1 MRERTATRPLSLH
14 HLTMLD
20 ATPFE
25 LVDAAA
31 AGGFDMCGVR
41 IVPAD
46 PDQSVFDLIGD
57 SSMRRR
63 FIRHLEGS
71 GVRLLD
77 VEAVWIRGNTD
88 VASLVPALQAAVEL
102 GVRHVLTVGN
112 DFERPRLIDNLG
124 RLADSAAVYGLTLP
138 VEFIT
143 YSAITNLADVV
154 DVIRAVGRDNLRIAI
169 DSLQFFRAGAE
180 WDVLADIPISAL
192 PYAQISDGPRTAPR
206 TVEAL
211 RHEARSARMIP
222 GTGELELQRLIAA
235 LPADI
240 PLSVETPTVDLAG
253 RPFNVAAEILGEA
266 TRHLLASGT

>member
-1 MRERTATRPLSLH
+1 MWERAATRPLSLH

-25 LVDAAA
+25 LVDAAV

-57 SSMRRR
+57 SSTRRT
-63 FIRHLEGS
+63 FIRHLEDS

-77 VEAVWIRGNTD
+77 VEAVWIRGDTN
-88 VASLVPALQAAVEL
+88 VQSLVPAFQAAAEL

-112 DFERPRLIDNLG
+112 DFERTRLIDSLG

-138 VEFIT
+138 IEFIT

-154 DVIRAVGRDNLRIAI
+154 DVTRSVGRDNLQIAI
-169 DSLQFFRAGAE
+169 DSLQFFRASAE
-180 WDVLADIPISAL
+180 WDVLADIPTSAL
-192 PYAQISDGPRTAPR
+192 PYAQISDGPRTPPR

-211 RHEARSARMIP
+211 RHEARSDRMIP
-222 GTGELELQRLIAA
+222 GTGELDLQRLIAA
-235 LPADI
+235 LPAGV
-240 PLSVETPTVDLAG
+240 PLSVEVPTVEFAG
-253 RPFNVAAEILGEA
+253 RPFNVASRVLGEA
-266 TRHLLASGT
+266 TRQLLASAT

>member
-1 MRERTATRPLSLH
+1 MREHAATRPLSLH

-25 LVDAAA
+25 LVDAAV

-57 SSMRRR
+57 SSTRRT
-63 FIRHLEGS
+63 FIRHLEDS

-77 VEAVWIRGNTD
+77 VEAVWIRGDTN
-88 VASLVPALQAAVEL
+88 VESLVPALQAAAEL

-112 DFERPRLIDNLG
+112 DFERPRLIDSLG
-124 RLADSAAVYGLTLP
+124 RLADSAAVYGLALP
-138 VEFIT
+138 IEFIT
-143 YSAITNLADVV
+143 YSAITNLADVA
-154 DVIRAVGRDNLRIAI
+154 DVTRSVARDNLQIAI

-180 WDVLADIPISAL
+180 WDVLVDIPTSAL
-192 PYAQISDGPRTAPR
+192 PYAQISDGPRTPPC

-222 GTGELELQRLIAA
+222 GTGELDLRRLITA
-235 LPADI
+235 LPAGV
-240 PLSVETPTVDLAG
+240 PLSVEVPTVELAG
-253 RPFNVAAEILGEA
+253 QPFNVASQVLGEA
-266 TRHLLASGT
+266 TRQLLASVP

>member
-1 MRERTATRPLSLH
+1 MREHAATRPLSLH

-25 LVDAAA
+25 LVDAAV

-57 SSMRRR
+57 SSTRRT
-63 FIRHLEGS
+63 FIGHLEDS

-77 VEAVWIRGNTD
+77 VEAVWIREDTN
-88 VASLVPALQAAVEL
+88 VESLVPALQAAAEL

-112 DFERPRLIDNLG
+112 DFERPRLIDSLG
-124 RLADSAAVYGLTLP
+124 RLADNAAVYGLTLP

-154 DVIRAVGRDNLRIAI
+154 DVTRSVGRDNLQIAI

-180 WDVLADIPISAL
+180 WDVLADIPTAAL
-192 PYAQISDGPRTAPR
+192 PYAQISDGPRTPPR

-211 RHEARSARMIP
+211 RYEARSARMIP
-222 GTGELELQRLIAA
+222 GTGELDLQRLIAA
-235 LPADI
+235 LPAGV
-240 PLSVETPTVDLAG
+240 PLSVEVPTVELAG

-266 TRHLLASGT
+266 TRQLLASAT